1 MGKRVHK
8 VKFHLDAKNIK
19 QLPRDELRNILRA
32 ADPLI
37 MSGGR
42 TLLAKVL
49 KGSKEKKLLE
59 LNLNTNPAYGYFKD
73 ISIEEITAKID
84 WTILRGFLTIEYDY
98 RLPLLVYTPLGWEIE
113 KDTYSDELL
122 KGFENMLESGHK
134 NFDMI
139 YLKDRNRQMIN
150 MFLDKVQATQDPKY
164 IPILEAWAKIDYKKI
179 QKRIRA
185 IINKLEQSQPNP
197 GFNLTPPAEA

>member
-1 MGKRVHK
+1 MGKRVNR
-8 VKFHLDAKNIK
+8 VRYHLDAKNIK
-19 QLPRDELRNILRA
+19 QLPQDELQKILRA

-59 LNLNTNPAYGYFKD
+59 LNLNSNPAYGYFKD

-84 WTILRGFLTIEYDY
+84 WAILKGYLAIEYDY

-113 KDTYSDELL
+113 RDIYADELL
-122 KGFENMLESGHK
+122 EGFDKMLESGHK
-134 NFDMI
+134 SFDMK

-150 MFLDKVQATQDPKY
+150 LLLDKVQATQNPKY
-164 IPILEAWAKIDYKKI
+164 IPILKAWAEIDYKKI
-179 QKRIRA
+179 QKRIRV
-185 IINKLEQSQPNP
+185 IVNRLNQS
-197 GFNLTPPAEA
+197 